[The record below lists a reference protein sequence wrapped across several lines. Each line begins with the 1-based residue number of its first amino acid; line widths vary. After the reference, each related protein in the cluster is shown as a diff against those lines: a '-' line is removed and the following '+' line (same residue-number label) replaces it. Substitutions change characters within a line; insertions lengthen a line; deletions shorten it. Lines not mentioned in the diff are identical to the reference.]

1 MKRNFLD
8 LMAFGIVGYALFSL
22 KTSEI
27 VKMLPVRFAFVK
39 GNTYITQ
46 RKNIKNLS
54 KLSFNSD
61 NISFLT
67 KQSV

>member
-1 MKRNFLD
+1 
-8 LMAFGIVGYALFSL
+8 V
-22 KTSEI
+22 I

-39 GNTYITQ
+39 GKTYITQ

-67 KQSV
+67 KQSVWKGR